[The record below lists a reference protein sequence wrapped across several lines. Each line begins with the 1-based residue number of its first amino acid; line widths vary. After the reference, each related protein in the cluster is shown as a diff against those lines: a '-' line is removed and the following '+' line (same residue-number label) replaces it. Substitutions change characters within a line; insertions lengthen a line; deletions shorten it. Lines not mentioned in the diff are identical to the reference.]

1 MLTNKQ
7 KFWTLVL
14 LCLGYFIDFY
24 DLTIMSVSYPDVIRE
39 LFGITDMTQIQ
50 QTYLMISSF
59 QTAGVFIGAITF
71 GIIGDKFGRANAI
84 KYSILIY
91 SLSTVAAIFTHSLP
105 LFIALRVIAYA
116 GLATE
121 FSTSTVLI
129 VEMFSNKNAARGT
142 ALLYSVG
149 VLGGMCAIFV
159 GILSWKMMFICG
171 GVGGLIIFI
180 GRRFIKE
187 PEIKAKLSGDN
198 ARLVSLV
205 TNKQNV
211 VNLLKLFLVLVPYFA
226 TITTM
231 FIIPNYIIKT
241 ISVSDATKSLL
252 MGFFIG
258 NIISSLISSLFFKH
272 KKLFLYVS
280 LLVFIVLSLMFNY
293 VGEQYIML
301 YFIGVGLIGGGYPIV
316 QAQLNAHLFD
326 PSVRNTA
333 NNVVYALGRASS
345 IGFNALIATWIIKP
359 EVFLTYSKIMFVIVF
374 VVAVVAIKLIRAKPI
389 V

>member
-84 KYSILIY
+84 KYSIFIY
-91 SLSTVAAIFTHSLP
+91 SLSTIAAIFTHSLP
-105 LFIALRVIAYA
+105 LFIVLRVIAYA

-187 PEIKAKLSGDN
+187 PEIKAKISGDN
-198 ARLVSLV
+198 ARLISLV

-231 FIIPNYIIKT
+231 FIMPNYIVKT

-252 MGFFIG
+252 IGFFIG

-280 LLVFIVLSLMFNY
+280 LLVFIILSLMFNY
-293 VGEQYIML
+293 VGEQYILL

-333 NNVVYALGRASS
+333 NNVVYALGRLSS
-345 IGFNALIATWIIKP
+345 IGFNALITTWIIKP

-374 VVAVVAIKLIRAKPI
+374 VVAVVAIKLIRAKP
-389 V
+389 VV

>member
-231 FIIPNYIIKT
+231 FIMPNYIVKT

-252 MGFFIG
+252 IGFFIG

-280 LLVFIVLSLMFNY
+280 LLVFIILSLMFNY
-293 VGEQYIML
+293 VGEQYILL

-333 NNVVYALGRASS
+333 NNVVYALGRLSS
-345 IGFNALIATWIIKP
+345 IGFNALITTWIIKP

-374 VVAVVAIKLIRAKPI
+374 VVAVVAIKLIRAKP
-389 V
+389 VV

>member
-59 QTAGVFIGAITF
+59 QTAGIFIGAITF

-91 SLSTVAAIFTHSLP
+91 SLSTIAAIFTHSLP
-105 LFIALRVIAYA
+105 LFIVLRVIAYA

-149 VLGGMCAIFV
+149 VLGGICAIFV

-198 ARLVSLV
+198 ARLISLV

-231 FIIPNYIIKT
+231 FIMPNYIIKT

-280 LLVFIVLSLMFNY
+280 LLVFIILSLMFNY
-293 VGEQYIML
+293 IGEQYIML
-301 YFIGVGLIGGGYPIV
+301 YFIGIGLIGGGYPIV

-374 VVAVVAIKLIRAKPI
+374 VVAVLAIKLIRMKSI

>member
-59 QTAGVFIGAITF
+59 QTAGIFIGAITF
-71 GIIGDKFGRANAI
+71 GMIGDKFGRANAI

-91 SLSTVAAIFTHSLP
+91 SLSTIAAIFTHSLP

-231 FIIPNYIIKT
+231 FIMPNYIIKT

-359 EVFLTYSKIMFVIVF
+359 EVFLTYSKIMFVVVF
-374 VVAVVAIKLIRAKPI
+374 VVAVLAIKLIRAKPI

>member
-231 FIIPNYIIKT
+231 FIMPNYIVKT

-252 MGFFIG
+252 IGFFIG

-280 LLVFIVLSLMFNY
+280 LLVFIILSLMFNY
-293 VGEQYIML
+293 VGEQYILL

-333 NNVVYALGRASS
+333 NNVVYALGRLSS
-345 IGFNALIATWIIKP
+345 IGFNALITTWIIKP